1 MGVSAV
7 LLCGCVFGHSSSQST
22 EKKELLLKVHSRIFY
37 VRHLFGAFRNSVFF
51 LKLVVV
57 VNFFKVHVKEKVH
70 TLSFRSF

>member
-1 MGVSAV
+1 MQFYYVGVYLDIAP
-7 LLCGCVFGHSSSQST
+7 HNQ
-22 EKKELLLKVHSRIFY
+22 EKKELLSKVHSRIFY
-37 VRHLFGAFRNSVFF
+37 VRHLFGAFRNSVTLFFF